1 MNSIFPSLRESSNS
15 IENPTIDRAPS
26 YSPIGRGMLT
36 GKIESI
42 ADLRGDDDVRKML
55 PRFQPENLSTNIKLA
70 KELEKMA
77 KRKLCT
83 PAQLALAWLRS
94 LSNKEGMPRIIP
106 IPGATTPDR
115 VKENAI
121 EVELTREEMN
131 EIDAMLASCKVVGDR
146 YHPMGMT
153 MTNL

>member
-1 MNSIFPSLRESSNS
+1 MISIFPSLREYFNS

-36 GKIESI
+36 GKIESF
-42 ADLRGDDDVRKML
+42 ADLKEGDVRKML
-55 PRFQPENLSTNIKLA
+55 PRFQPENLSTNLKLA

-77 KRKLCT
+77 NRKLCT
-83 PAQLALAWLRS
+83 PAQLALAWLRN

-115 VKENAI
+115 VKENAV
-121 EVELTREEMN
+121 EVELTGEEMN
-131 EIDAMLASCKVVGDR
+131 EINGMLASCKVVGDR
-146 YHPMGMT
+146 YHPVGMT